1 VFKKLSLLISSL
13 LFLNGCVTNP
23 ETGRKSFLLIS
34 EGEEMQLGEQA
45 YQQVLA
51 KNQLSKRKDWNEILQ
66 RVGKRISQVANKP
79 NFNWEFKLIESP
91 EKNAFCLPGGKVA
104 VYTGIMP
111 ILKNEAGMAA
121 VLGHEVAHA
130 TLRHG
135 GQRLTA
141 NLGTQLGVLVLGQ
154 ILTGKDNSNRQLILA
169 ALGIGAQVGVILP
182 FSRSNEEEAD
192 EIGLRYMARAGY
204 DPHEAPLLWE
214 RFGASEKGG
223 PPAFLSTHP
232 SSKSRQEDLEKQL
245 SSVLPAYEKSPRYGL
260 GATL

>member
-1 VFKKLSLLISSL
+1 
-13 LFLNGCVTNP
+13 
-23 ETGRKSFLLIS
+23 
-34 EGEEMQLGEQA
+34 MQLGEQA
-45 YQQVLA
+45 YQQVLT
-51 KNQLSKRKDWNEILQ
+51 KNRLSKRKDWDDILQ

-154 ILTGKDNSNRQLILA
+154 ILTGKDSSNRQLIMA
-169 ALGIGAQVGVILP
+169 ALGLGAQVGVILP
-182 FSRSNEEEAD
+182 FSRSNEAEAD

-204 DPHEAPLLWE
+204 DPHEAPRLWE

-223 PPAFLSTHP
+223 SPAFLSTHP
-232 SSKSRQEDLEKQL
+232 SSKSRQEELQEQL
-245 SSVLPAYEKSPRYGL
+245 ASVMPFYEKSPRYGL
-260 GATL
+260 GAGL

>member
-1 VFKKLSLLISSL
+1 
-13 LFLNGCVTNP
+13 
-23 ETGRKSFLLIS
+23 
-34 EGEEMQLGEQA
+34 MQLGEQA

-51 KNQLSKRKDWNEILQ
+51 KNQLSKRKDWNETLQ

>member
-1 VFKKLSLLISSL
+1 
-13 LFLNGCVTNP
+13 
-23 ETGRKSFLLIS
+23 
-34 EGEEMQLGEQA
+34 MQLGGQA